1 MRLGTYNVLIPRTD
15 TQGKG
20 LNSWLSRREG
30 VIETID
36 SDFDFVGLQECSFHE
51 DHLQGQYIR
60 DELAAR
66 GWDSYIPQE
75 HKPFSDEFHERLPI
89 FWRPGIF
96 TAKETGQLL
105 LSSWTAA
112 ELASVPILE
121 NRYASYVGGQLSDGR
136 RLLFVTLHLQHTTA
150 APTAAE
156 LKLTKVK
163 RVEAHRVLRDFL
175 ATRPMDESI
184 FVAGDFNSVVTPDE
198 LIGRVV
204 PAENVASTLE
214 RWENDSFHDWEVPI
228 GGGHLDKLLV
238 SSDLSGGILRIEESR
253 QSDHYPVSY
262 TLP

>member
-60 DELAAR
+60 DELTAR

-75 HKPFSDEFHERLPI
+75 HKQFSDEFHERLPI
-89 FWRPGIF
+89 FWRRGIF
-96 TAKETGQLL
+96 TAEETGQLL
-105 LSSWTAA
+105 LSSWTTA
-112 ELASVPILE
+112 ELSEVPILE
-121 NRYASYVGGQLSDGR
+121 NRYASYVGGKLSNGQ

-150 APTAAE
+150 VPTPEE
-156 LKLTKVK
+156 LNLTELK

-175 ATRPMDESI
+175 AARPAHESI
-184 FVAGDFNSVVTPDE
+184 FVAGDFNSVVTPHE
-198 LIGRVV
+198 LLGRVV
-204 PAENVASTLE
+204 PAEGVAKTLE
-214 RWENDSFHDWEVPI
+214 RWEHDSFHDWEVPI

-238 SSDLSGGILRIEESR
+238 SSDLSGGTLRIEESR

-262 TLP
+262 KLP